1 MSGNFPKGGKASSP
15 HQSFGHFSI
24 RSRPR
29 IGIERGP
36 FGCVTDDLDHRPC
49 AAIDK
54 TISCHLIA
62 ERAGDRC
69 RFETSGA
76 SPINAG
82 SLLRSVIGYASEFL
96 SRFLPSFRSSIAG
109 RRKEQRSKSVGK
121 VVRGEEREKFRRE
134 EGNRS
139 TDLSLPAKCQSF
151 LPSWRASGK
160 RAFSRNRAINES
172 TPLQSWKERRRRKNK
187 RIFLPFLFSPLVAEG
202 GVRDRSNCY
211 PWIVNEPP
219 GITYDLPSEERPH

>member
-1 MSGNFPKGGKASSP
+1 MKRGEDGGEEIIVNFPTGGKASSP

-96 SRFLPSFRSSIAG
+96 SRFLPSFRSSIG
-109 RRKEQRSKSVGK
+109 RKSGPRGGKRKVSKGGREVLDRSLSS
-121 VVRGEEREKFRRE
+121 REM
-134 EGNRS
+134 
-139 TDLSLPAKCQSF
+139 PI
-151 LPSWRASGK
+151 LPSLLAS
-160 RAFSRNRAINES
+160 
-172 TPLQSWKERRRRKNK
+172 LW
-187 RIFLPFLFSPLVAEG
+187 
-202 GVRDRSNCY
+202 
-211 PWIVNEPP
+211 
-219 GITYDLPSEERPH
+219 

>member
-1 MSGNFPKGGKASSP
+1 MSGNFPTGGKASSP

-62 ERAGDRC
+62 ERAGC

-76 SPINAG
+76 SPINAR

-96 SRFLPSFRSSIAG
+96 SRFLPSFRSWIAG

-134 EGNRS
+134 VLDRS
-139 TDLSLPAKCQSF
+139 LSSREMPI
-151 LPSWRASGK
+151 LPSLLAS
-160 RAFSRNRAINES
+160 
-172 TPLQSWKERRRRKNK
+172 LW
-187 RIFLPFLFSPLVAEG
+187 
-202 GVRDRSNCY
+202 
-211 PWIVNEPP
+211 
-219 GITYDLPSEERPH
+219 